1 MRKFPSDK
9 DGLFD
14 FEEINFN
21 LHTRNGQPL
30 ITFNSD
36 GTVNLPNLNNL
47 LWNYEDEYPYVAS
60 GFDKFK
66 KDQALKADFYNVHGL
81 PIKSD
86 PTSED
91 GDGGYY
97 SSVNLFYRIRLIN
110 RESLHKPYELLSCK
124 ISDLSFVIWPS
135 ESSVFNYLIQKDKA
149 VIFPIQGFKAVSSSS
164 AEKEQAVRKQIQ
176 IKLLLYYRRQ
186 TTY

>member
-60 GFDKFK
+60 GFDRFK
-66 KDQALKADFYNVHGL
+66 KDQALKVDFYNVPVL

-91 GDGGYY
+91 GDGDGHCDNIDKRPL
-97 SSVNLFYRIRLIN
+97 SWDPKSIAIN
-110 RESLHKPYELLSCK
+110 NGHL
-124 ISDLSFVIWPS
+124 
-135 ESSVFNYLIQKDKA
+135 
-149 VIFPIQGFKAVSSSS
+149 
-164 AEKEQAVRKQIQ
+164 
-176 IKLLLYYRRQ
+176 
-186 TTY
+186 